1 MQLEALKAR
10 ADRVTEVLDEI
21 IPQIPFFKKIEL
33 QLIYNIMLVSS
44 VQDRDSV
51 IHTYV
56 SPFFFRFFSLIGYYK
71 ILSIVPCAIQ

>member
-56 SPFFFRFFSLIGYYK
+56 SPFFFRLFSIIGYYK
-71 ILSIVPCAIQ
+71 KLDIVPCAIQ